1 MIEKNKEGLVVV
13 IFGAMLAIF
22 AVVITSVGVK
32 AVYEQRLRVTT
43 KVSRSL
49 FLWSESGKWNTL
61 LEGRE
66 AQVEGVG
73 LISFGLLFAVWS
85 IGLLVSRTKP
95 LAEQPGPLSKLAA
108 LLFTT
113 AVVFLFPP
121 WSVAKSAFVATFWCS
136 FTVWTVAMVAVIS
149 RGSLIPIVVA
159 LFVATLLVD
168 IVAPLRSSGG
178 AVLGLLVT
186 MGALAQAMFVY
197 QPWRKWVVE
206 QNRRAEIPDD

>member
-1 MIEKNKEGLVVV
+1 MTEKKNEGLVVV
-13 IFGAMLAIF
+13 VFGVMLAIF

-32 AVYEQRLRVTT
+32 AIYEQRLRVTT

-49 FLWSESGKWNTL
+49 FLWSDSGKWNTL
-61 LEGRE
+61 LEGRD
-66 AQVEGVG
+66 AQIEGVG

-121 WSVAKSAFVATFWCS
+121 WSVGESSFVATFWCS
-136 FTVWTVAMVAVIS
+136 FTIWIVAMVAVIN
-149 RGSLIPIVVA
+149 RINRIPIILA

-178 AVLGLLVT
+178 ALFGLVVT
-186 MGALAQAMFVY
+186 MGALGQAMFVY
-197 QPWRKWVVE
+197 QPWRKWIVE
-206 QNRRAEIPDD
+206 QNRRAEITDD